1 MGVPVELDGWAVSV
15 KASAGAPPPAGCG
28 AIDATAVLERMRW
41 RPAGTR
47 QLLRRALPAWHHDA
61 HRRCCLSTIA
71 PALRVVTRR
80 EIDVPTGWRSS
91 GDIPDRIPLAM
102 NDVYALHEQL
112 PYAYFFR
119 EALSGASLAASLEQV
134 LAAFPVLGGRLCLN
148 SHAIK
153 LSEEDVVP
161 LAIGHTQVPLDEWME
176 AGHGVDP
183 KTGRPQLLQL
193 FDPLPE
199 QPWNSRTPL
208 ARVRV
213 THMPDGGTCIGV
225 NISHAAA
232 DAASCIQFVYC
243 WGRQHRGLPY
253 PIPAN
258 NRAEVTV
265 NGMLTAEN
273 ADLMNLHDAVRHTKG
288 NSIISQVLRFSTS
301 VLGLA
306 HAVPKPRLESTVA
319 AHGYLLLPFSM
330 EVLHAMKTYG
340 AGECARVLATGG
352 DSLDGEEIV
361 RFVSTNDMVTS
372 AGWMLMRQLS
382 GNQDWAMNIV
392 VNIRGRGGTE
402 DFGAGHGVFGNGIT
416 AATASVT
423 TEPTSTAVELHSV
436 ARGARAARRA
446 LMNCYDGLP
455 ARLVASRRGAPE
467 LPAAI
472 GPAFCTTTW
481 HFPLRELAFGAAQAT
496 EAHVP
501 SKHAADCEDGRPI
514 AFHGQP
520 VHPLPP
526 GETYAGV
533 VVPAVGMDY
542 QLFLPVAK
550 IAEARRSLE
559 HLCIACLSTIG

>member
-1 MGVPVELDGWAVSV
+1 M
-15 KASAGAPPPAGCG
+15 
-28 AIDATAVLERMRW
+28 
-41 RPAGTR
+41 
-47 QLLRRALPAWHHDA
+47 
-61 HRRCCLSTIA
+61 
-71 PALRVVTRR
+71 R

-91 GDIPDRIPLAM
+91 GEIPDHIPLAM

-119 EALSGASLAASLEQV
+119 EALSGASLEASLAQV
-134 LAAFPVLGGRLCLN
+134 LTAFPVLGGRLCLN

-161 LAIGHTQVPLDEWME
+161 LAIGHTRVPLEEWMG

-213 THMPDGGTCIGV
+213 THMADGGTCIGV

-253 PIPAN
+253 PIPSN
-258 NRAEVTV
+258 NRAEVNV
-265 NGMLTAEN
+265 NGMLTAES
-273 ADLMNLHDAVRHTKG
+273 ADLMNLHDAGSHTKG
-288 NSIISQVLRFSTS
+288 SSIISQVLGFSTS
-301 VLGLA
+301 ALGLA
-306 HAVPKPRLESTVA
+306 QAVPKPRLESTVV
-319 AHGYLLLPFSM
+319 AHGYLLLPFSI
-330 EVLHAMKTYG
+330 EVLRAMKTYG
-340 AGECARVLATGG
+340 ASECARVLAAGG
-352 DSLDGEEIV
+352 DSLDGEKSV

-402 DFGAGHGVFGNGIT
+402 DFGAGHGLFGNGIT
-416 AATASVT
+416 AATASAT
-423 TEPTSTAVELHSV
+423 TEPTSTIVELQSV
-436 ARGARAARRA
+436 ARGARAVRRA
-446 LMNCYDGLP
+446 LMRCYKSLP
-455 ARLVASRRGAPE
+455 ARLVASQRGVPK
-467 LPAAI
+467 LPAAV

-481 HFPLRELAFGAAQAT
+481 HFPLQELAFDVSQAF
-496 EAHVP
+496 EAHAP
-501 SKHAADCEDGRPI
+501 SKFGQGDYEHGQPI

-526 GETYAGV
+526 GEMYAGV
-533 VVPAVGMDY
+533 VVPSVGMDY

-550 IAEARRSLE
+550 MAEARRSHE
-559 HLCIACLSTIG
+559 QLCKAFLSNID